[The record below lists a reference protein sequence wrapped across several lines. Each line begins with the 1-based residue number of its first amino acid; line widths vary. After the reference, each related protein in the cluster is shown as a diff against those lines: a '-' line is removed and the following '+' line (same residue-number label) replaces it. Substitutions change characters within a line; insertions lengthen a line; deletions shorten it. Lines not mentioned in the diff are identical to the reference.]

1 LRNIFLVLPQS
12 VQLFTVNPSSSDK
25 LRKEIKYH
33 DCRKLVSNVTIFNHL
48 PQEYLEDILSYLK
61 QEIFLMSDIIIEAGT
76 EGDSM
81 YFLAS
86 GTVAVSS
93 PSGKE
98 VAGVV
103 RVWISC

>member
-1 LRNIFLVLPQS
+1 
-12 VQLFTVNPSSSDK
+12 